1 MFNFA
6 CIMQGMSHMT
16 ETELLAGVRDGRQ
29 EVFAQIFHM
38 HWESLFREAY
48 YRLKSH
54 DEAQDMLQEIF
65 TDFWQRRSSLTI
77 SSSIAAYLHG
87 ALKHHIIR
95 HFSRSRLHQTVVD
108 HLLLHMQSFEDSILD
123 VIAASEIQKTLEDA
137 IALFPENMQ
146 QIFALRTQ
154 DFTIAEIAEAL
165 NISPQTVKNNN
176 TQALKRLKQV
186 LSERHPE
193 ISSSVYTLLLL
204 FIKS

>member
-1 MFNFA
+1 
-6 CIMQGMSHMT
+6 MQGINHMT
-16 ETELLAGVRDGRQ
+16 DAELLAGVKDGRQ

-77 SSSIAAYLHG
+77 SSSISAYLHG

-108 HLLLHMQSFEDSILD
+108 HLLLHMQSFEDSIVD
-123 VIAASEIQKTLEDA
+123 VIAAGEIQKTLEDA

-146 QIFALRTQ
+146 HIFALRTQ